1 MATTGNTGIYGLTYN
16 ENYSVPEYDPLAN
29 QMLDAA
35 SALETQTE
43 QDGLAELEEQ
53 ANMERLQTEM
63 SIRTSIAEAMHAIA
77 NQAISLSQ
85 QFIGDEISQTKKGV
99 ENSGKAV

>member
-1 MATTGNTGIYGLTYN
+1 MATTGTAGIYGLTYD
-16 ENYSVPEYDPLAN
+16 ENYSVPEYDPLGTEV
-29 QMLDAA
+29 MDAA
-35 SALETQTE
+35 SSLETETE
-43 QDGLAELEEQ
+43 DDQLAELNEQ

-63 SIRTSIAEAMHAIA
+63 SIRTAIAEAMHAIA

-85 QFIGDEISQTKKGV
+85 QFIGDEISQTKKGN

>member
-1 MATTGNTGIYGLTYN
+1 MATSGIYGLTYN

-29 QMLDAA
+29 ELLDAS
-35 SALETQTE
+35 SAMESETE
-43 QDGLAELEEQ
+43 QDQLAQLNEQ
-53 ANMERLQTEM
+53 ANLERLQTEM

-85 QFIGDEISQTKKGV
+85 QFIGDEISQTKKGL